1 MSEIELKPASVFECF
16 AKVNQV
22 PRPSKREEKMI
33 EFIRNEESVNPKE
46 FARNILGEVLKCSGE
61 MPLDDMT
68 IMVIGIWRI

>member
-1 MSEIELKPASVFECF
+1 MDLESGDFIIMVTDGVMDALPVGD
-16 AKVNQV
+16 Q
-22 PRPSKREEKMI
+22 EEKMI